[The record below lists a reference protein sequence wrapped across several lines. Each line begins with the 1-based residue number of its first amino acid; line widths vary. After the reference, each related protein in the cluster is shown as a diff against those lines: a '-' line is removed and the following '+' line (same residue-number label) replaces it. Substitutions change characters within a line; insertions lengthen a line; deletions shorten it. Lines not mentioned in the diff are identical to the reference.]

1 MALTLAAY
9 LEEAEVKLPPVSIRL
24 TTSVHLTK
32 EDICDSAKKLE
43 VACQAVFHNTLKI
56 TTNSIWSWTSKQRGS
71 LPLTGAMNILKDKML
86 FCKYLSYE
94 VI

>member
-32 EDICDSAKKLE
+32 EDICDSAKKLD
-43 VACQAVFHNTLKI
+43 VACKAVF
-56 TTNSIWSWTSKQRGS
+56 
-71 LPLTGAMNILKDKML
+71 LTH
-86 FCKYLSYE
+86 
-94 VI
+94 